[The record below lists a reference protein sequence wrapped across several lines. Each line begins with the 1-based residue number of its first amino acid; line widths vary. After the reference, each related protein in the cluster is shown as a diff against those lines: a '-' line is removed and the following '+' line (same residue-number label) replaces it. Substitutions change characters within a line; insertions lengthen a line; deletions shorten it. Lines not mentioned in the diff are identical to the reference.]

1 MEPKILVVDDDP
13 DIITVLQDRLEA
25 QGYEILTAGDGLRAL
40 ELIEQDPPRLMLL
53 DLEMPRLNGLELLKR
68 LAEAKGT
75 GTASEPSASVLSDGF
90 RRFLDLVERER
101 SLEKAR
107 LGLVSK

>member
-75 GTASEPSASVLSDGF
+75 GTNIRAVHWRGTNQ
-90 RRFLDLVERER
+90 RRYPAVHR
-101 SLEKAR
+101 
-107 LGLVSK
+107 